1 MTESKMAAPLDPAVL
16 AERFQTLATKSQAA
30 VRGFLA
36 DRPDVANIG
45 MGDPAEIGQAF
56 FELMT
61 KLMADPRPVARA
73 QLELWEQ
80 SVSLWARTLRHLL
93 GGEPPPVSAPDKRFK
108 HREWAE
114 NAIFSYLRDSYLL
127 SARAILSAVRGVKG
141 LDEQT
146 SRKVEFYTKQFVDA
160 LAPSNF
166 LATNPEVLSKTIE
179 TGGENLLSGLTNL
192 LNDLQ
197 RGKGPPQ
204 RCHDGYG
211 CVPARR
217 NIATTPGK
225 VVFQNEMIQLIQYT
239 PMTEQ
244 VAKTPLL
251 IIPPW
256 INKFYVLD
264 LQPKNSFIRWCV
276 EQGHTVFVISWINPN
291 ARQRDKSFE
300 HYMLEGPIAAMTAIE
315 KATGERAVNCVGYCL
330 GGTLLASTLAYLAAR
345 GDDRVKSATY
355 FVTLVDFVE
364 SGDMSVFIDTEQLAA
379 LEARMSEKG
388 YLDAQDMATSFNML
402 RANDLIWS
410 FVVGNYLLGKEP
422 VPFDLL

>member
-1 MTESKMAAPLDPAVL
+1 MTSDSKMAAPLDPAVL

-30 VRGFLA
+30 VQRFLVN
-36 DRPDVANIG
+36 RPDVANIG
-45 MGDPAEIGQAF
+45 MGDPAKIGQAF
-56 FELMT
+56 FELT
-61 KLMADPRPVARA
+61 IKLMADPQPVALA
-73 QLELWEQ
+73 QIELWEQ
-80 SVSLWARTLRHLL
+80 SVGLWARTLRHLL
-93 GGEPPPVSAPDKRFK
+93 GGGPPPVSAPDKRFK
-108 HREWAE
+108 HPEWAE
-114 NAIFSYLRDSYLL
+114 NAIFSYIRDSYLL

-141 LDEQT
+141 LDEET
-146 SRKVEFYTKQFVDA
+146 SRKIEFYTKQFVDA

-197 RGKGPPQ
+197 RGKG
-204 RCHDGYG
+204 RLSVTMTDMDAFRLGE
-211 CVPARR
+211 

-239 PMTEQ
+239 PMTEH
-244 VAKTPLL
+244 VRKTPLL

-276 EQGHTVFVISWINPN
+276 EQGHTVFVISWINPD
-291 ARQRDKSFE
+291 ARLRDKSFE
-300 HYMLEGPIAAMTAIE
+300 HYMLEGAIAATAAVE

-330 GGTLLASTLAYLAAR
+330 GGTLLASALAYLAAK

-379 LEARMSEKG
+379 LEARMNEKG
-388 YLDAQDMATSFNML
+388 YLDAQD
-402 RANDLIWS
+402 RARTISSGRFAYIEGFYNRTRRHSAVGYISLI
-410 FVVGNYLLGKEP
+410 
-422 VPFDLL
+422 